1 MSVSQ
6 DTARGAHFR
15 RRDYRDRP
23 LPDWQTARLQLP
35 VPTLPD
41 LPGAEPAYWKAW
53 ELAFAHTRRPLHGGT
68 LVSNYVD
75 TCTEGRLRLWDA
87 AATSLYCNLAHDLL
101 PAVRSLD
108 NFYRAQHPDGEICV
122 ELEPDGGDREPWI
135 NREGLPLFS
144 RRTGRA
150 ADLGRTAPVPEL
162 TLDGS
167 GPPLLAWAE
176 REAYR
181 HTGDSVRVREV
192 WEALLAH
199 HTAIVTHLRH
209 VNGLYVSDGFTMENS
224 PRNAQLG
231 CGIDISCQ
239 MVLSARCLA
248 ELAPVA
254 AREAE
259 ADGQRSEGIAMRRAG
274 TALAQEAEDTAAAI
288 RNQMW
293 DEDTGFFYDLR
304 GDGQR
309 SPVMTAAAFW
319 ALLAGVA
326 TSAQA
331 DRLAAALEDPRTFL
345 RPHRLPSLAASM
357 PGYDPRGGFWRGA
370 VWPPLVPVVT
380 RGLERYGH
388 GALAHAIALNHI
400 QAVAEVCA
408 ETGTL
413 WENYAAEAT
422 APGRPARPDFVGWSG
437 LGPILLLLEYGIGL
451 RANAALHELTWEVRD
466 TGYLA
471 CERYLFG
478 RTRVDV
484 EAIGRSAPEDPLQIT
499 VTADRPIRLIVR
511 VAGRERILRV
521 TGRQELTI

>member
-6 DTARGAHFR
+6 DTARGARFP

-23 LPDWQTARLQLP
+23 LPDWQEARLQLP
-35 VPTLPD
+35 VPTVPD

-53 ELAFAHTRRPLHGGT
+53 ELAFAHTRRPAHGSS

-75 TCTEGRLRLWDA
+75 TRTEGRLRLWDA
-87 AATSLYCNLAHDLL
+87 AAISLYCNLAHDLL

-108 NFYRAQHPDGEICV
+108 NFYRAQHADGEICA
-122 ELEPDGGDREPWI
+122 ELEADGEDCEPWI

-150 ADLGRTAPVPEL
+150 ADLGRTAPIPEL

-167 GPPLLAWAE
+167 GSPLLAWAE

-181 HTGDSVRVREV
+181 HAGDAARVREV
-192 WEALLAH
+192 WPALLAH
-199 HTAIVTHLRH
+199 HQAVATHLRH
-209 VNGLYVSDGFTMENS
+209 ANGLYATDGFSMENS
-224 PRNAQLG
+224 PRNAQIG
-231 CGIDISCQ
+231 CGIDISSQ

-259 ADGQRSEGIAMRRAG
+259 ADGQRAEGIAARRAG
-274 TALAQEAEDTAAAI
+274 TALAQEAEETAAAI
-288 RNQMW
+288 RGQMW
-293 DEDTGFFYDLR
+293 DEATGFFYDLKL
-304 GDGQR
+304 DGKP
-309 SPVMTAAAFW
+309 SGVMTAAAFW
-319 ALLAGVA
+319 TLLAGVA
-326 TSAQA
+326 TPAQA
-331 DRLAAALEDPRTFL
+331 ARLAAALQDPQTFL
-345 RPHRLPSLAASM
+345 RQHRLPSLAASM
-357 PGYDPRGGFWRGA
+357 PGYDPRGGFWRGS

-400 QAVAEVCA
+400 QAVADVCA

-413 WENYAAEAT
+413 WENYAPDT
-422 APGRPARPDFVGWSG
+422 NAPGRPAKPDFVGWSG
-437 LGPILLLLEYGIGL
+437 LGPILLLLEYGVGL
-451 RANAALHELTWEVRD
+451 RANAPLHELIWEVRD
-466 TGYLA
+466 TGYVA

-499 VTADRPIRLIVR
+499 VTADRPIRLTVR
-511 VAGRERILRV
+511 VAGRERVVRV
-521 TGRQELTI
+521 TGRQELTV